1 MSVPESFGSM
11 VFDDRVMKSRL
22 PGDVYRAMKQ
32 TIKKGKPLDPSVA
45 DAVAAAMRDW
55 AVSKG
60 ATHFTHWFQPMTG
73 ITAEKHDGFISPA
86 PDGGVIMEFS
96 GKELIKGEPDA
107 SSFPSGGLRATFEA
121 RGYTAWDPTSYAFIK
136 DGVLCIPT
144 AFCSY
149 GGEALDTKT
158 PLLRSMEALNLQA
171 KRILKLFGTE
181 CERVSATAG
190 LEQEYFIVDRNTYNQ
205 RKDLIY
211 TGRTLLG
218 ARPPKGQ
225 EMDDHYFGSIKIRV
239 SSFMKELNEE
249 LWKLGVLAKTEH
261 NEAAPAQHELAPIFS
276 TANIAIDHNQLTME
290 IMRKVA
296 KRHDLTCLL
305 HEKPFEGVNGSGK
318 HNNWALSTDDG
329 VNLLE
334 PGDTPEENAQ
344 FLLIICAVLKAVDD
358 YQDLLRISV
367 ASCGNDH
374 RLGGDEAPPA
384 IVSVYLGDELQA
396 ILDSIKS
403 GTVYDRA
410 EKKSLTVGVDVLPPF
425 PRDTTDRNRT
435 SPFAFTGNKFE
446 FRMLGSSMSAS
457 ASTTFINTIVAETFR
472 QFADRLE
479 KAEDFT
485 SELNTLI
492 RETITEHE
500 RIIFNGNGYDE
511 SWTKEAAK
519 RGLSNYP
526 STADCLPHLMDEKNV
541 RLFERHGVYSETEL
555 RARRDILLESYCKQI
570 NIEAQVMLEMIH
582 RDIVPAVIS
591 FEKTLAD
598 TINAKAQ
605 IKIESK
611 AETKLL
617 GSVSGLLEQLYDNCQ
632 ALEEAAAGVK
642 LKNCDL
648 QSMAVYCHESVIPAM
663 NALRVVA
670 DKLEC
675 LVSKDLWPYPSY
687 GRLLYR
693 V

>member
-1 MSVPESFGSM
+1 
-11 VFDDRVMKSRL
+11 
-22 PGDVYRAMKQ
+22 
-32 TIKKGKPLDPSVA
+32 
-45 DAVAAAMRDW
+45 
-55 AVSKG
+55 
-60 ATHFTHWFQPMTG
+60 
-73 ITAEKHDGFISPA
+73 
-86 PDGGVIMEFS
+86 
-96 GKELIKGEPDA
+96 
-107 SSFPSGGLRATFEA
+107 
-121 RGYTAWDPTSYAFIK
+121 
-136 DGVLCIPT
+136 
-144 AFCSY
+144 
-149 GGEALDTKT
+149 
-158 PLLRSMEALNLQA
+158 
-171 KRILKLFGTE
+171 
-181 CERVSATAG
+181 
-190 LEQEYFIVDRNTYNQ
+190 
-205 RKDLIY
+205 
-211 TGRTLLG
+211 
-218 ARPPKGQ
+218 
-225 EMDDHYFGSIKIRV
+225 
-239 SSFMKELNEE
+239 MKELNEE